1 MKDCI
6 VLAGIDLV
14 CNVFVWEKTKLWCPL
29 YTHCVIKAQLRKV
42 KFVERVLPSKMPSCS
57 VNWVKSN
64 LREDINA
71 CLHDEVWPR
80 KCLKNL
86 PDVEHT
92 CETSEFSTSNV
103 LVILYASSLYSCGLT
118 IKSNDYCPRFLRF
131 SKSLFLKPDHM
142 QRLHFQFSL

>member
-1 MKDCI
+1 MYLYGKK
-6 VLAGIDLV
+6 A
-14 CNVFVWEKTKLWCPL
+14 KLWCPL
-29 YTHCVIKAQLRKV
+29 YTHWAIKAQLRKV

-64 LREDINA
+64 IRDVNE
-71 CLHDEVWPR
+71 CLHDEVWPC

-92 CETSEFSTSNV
+92 CETCEFSTSNV
-103 LVILYASSLYSCGLT
+103 LVTLYASSLYSCGLT

-131 SKSLFLKPDHM
+131 SKSLFLGPDHM
-142 QRLHFQFSL
+142 QCHFQFSLWSPFFIGQSSF